1 MVRVVS
7 SRLLAV
13 WLLTAVEAA
22 LSEVAVWLLTAVEV
36 ADAALLCE
44 RADVGVWLLI
54 AVVASSVL
62 SGRLRSSRAALLA
75 VRLLLGV
82 WLLTAVDA
90 ADAALQRER
99 ADVAVWLAVAVA
111 SSGGVS
117 PCGAC
122 RQVLMEFGDMSVIL
136 VDVDQEHA
144 VRRHALSEL
153 LPHGFSL

>member
-22 LSEVAVWLLTAVEV
+22 LERAEVAVWLLTAVEV

-90 ADAALQRER
+90 ADAALLCER

-111 SSGGVS
+111 SSVLLRGRRRSSREEARLLVLGVWLLTAVEVAD
-117 PCGAC
+117 GA
-122 RQVLMEFGDMSVIL
+122 L
-136 VDVDQEHA
+136 
-144 VRRHALSEL
+144 
-153 LPHGFSL
+153 